1 MIFTILD
8 KIDEFI
14 SIGIRVV
21 EQEFFEFFK
30 LYIARLILVDSFMN
44 CFNQTGLSLNIEIIE
59 HLIGIVRCEI
69 KEVILVTFIEKFPND

>member
-1 MIFTILD
+1 MIFTIFD

-14 SIGIRVV
+14 SIGIRFV

-44 CFNQTGLSLNIEIIE
+44 CFDETGISLNIEIIE
-59 HLIGIVRCEI
+59 HLISIVGCKV
-69 KEVILVTFIEKFPND
+69 KEVIFVIFIEKFPND